1 MSFINIE
8 KDSRSVSLMLNSKNL
23 LTKDQ
28 LKSEYLCALCQAIL
42 VEPVECKNCRKRFHH
57 KCLEKFH
64 NETGMCPM
72 QCQNPKFLCVKK
84 EVEKKL

>member
-8 KDSRSVSLMLNSKNL
+8 KDGRSVSLMLNSSNL

-42 VEPVECKNCRKRFHH
+42 VEPVECKSCKNWFHH

-72 QCQNPKFLCVKK
+72 
-84 EVEKKL
+84 